1 MMVTRAALVF
11 LVASLWTAA
20 QAFEIE
26 QPLADPALEARAAAI
41 NSDLRCLVCQNQ
53 SIAESNAELAKDL
66 RRLVRERIAAGDT
79 DEEVIRFMVAR
90 YGDFVLL
97 SPPVKPTT
105 YALWF
110 APPVILLLGA
120 GILYAYLRRARRAAA
135 GAPLSGAERQRL
147 KVLLG
152 DSESE

>member
-1 MMVTRAALVF
+1 MVKHIALAF

-26 QPLADPALEARAAAI
+26 QPMADPEFEARAAAI

-53 SIAESNAELAKDL
+53 SIAESNAGLAKDL

-79 DEEVIRFMVAR
+79 DEEVIRFMVTR

-97 SPPVKPTT
+97 NPPVKPTT

-110 APPVILLLGA
+110 APPIILLLGA
-120 GILYAYLRRARRAAA
+120 GIVYVYLRRSRRTPA
-135 GAPLSGAERQRL
+135 GAPLSEAERQRL
-147 KVLLG
+147 KALLG
-152 DSESE
+152 DPESE